1 MTKKQAKAAPAAQKA
16 STAKSRKQAVP
27 EQVQAQLGA
36 ETKRART
43 EAPSPT
49 LPKPGPA
56 SKIDT
61 VITLLRAR
69 GGASIEAMMTATGW
83 QAHSVRGAIS
93 GQVRKKLGLEVASD
107 KVDGVRR
114 YRIAK

>member
-1 MTKKQAKAAPAAQKA
+1 MTKQHAKAAPAAQK
-16 STAKSRKQAVP
+16 RKQAVP

-49 LPKPGPA
+49 LSNPGPA

-61 VITLLRAR
+61 LIALVRAR
-69 GGASIEAMMTATGW
+69 GGASIEEIMAATGW

-107 KVDGVRR
+107 KVDGLRR